1 MTLTVSLV
9 TLGDPGRLTGGYR
22 YHRRMAELAPDCGAA
37 VRFVSFP
44 ERPFPLPTLAGPAV
58 LRQSRSD
65 VLVLDSIA
73 AAFLGPWLP
82 LHRTAPLVGSLHQ
95 PPGGVDHGP
104 RNLQLS

>member
-44 ERPFPLPTLAGPAV
+44 ERPFPLPMLAGPAV
-58 LRQSRSD
+58 LRQSQ
-65 VLVLDSIA
+65 A
-73 AAFLGPWLP
+73 
-82 LHRTAPLVGSLHQ
+82 T
-95 PPGGVDHGP
+95 
-104 RNLQLS
+104 